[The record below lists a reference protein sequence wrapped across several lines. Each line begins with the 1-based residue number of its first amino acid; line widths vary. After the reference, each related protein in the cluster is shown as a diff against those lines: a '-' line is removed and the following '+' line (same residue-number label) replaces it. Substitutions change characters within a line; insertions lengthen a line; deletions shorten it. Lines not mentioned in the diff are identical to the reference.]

1 MSQSANDLRVTRSQR
16 FIREA
21 LIDLIEERGFDA
33 LSVGEITA
41 RAMVSR
47 ATFYRHYRD
56 KYDLVEQIYAEA
68 MQALFGAIAVQQT
81 VHSPQ
86 MIMLLNMTGCMARCL
101 ARKVV
106 PDSCARC
113 EPP

>member
-1 MSQSANDLRVTRSQR
+1 MSQPVNDLRVTRSQR

-21 LIDLIEERGFDA
+21 LIDLIEERSFDA

-56 KYDLVEQIYAEA
+56 KYDLAHHHDIHN
-68 MQALFGAIAVQQT
+68 L
-81 VHSPQ
+81 VHILP
-86 MIMLLNMTGCMARCL
+86 LVPNL
-101 ARKVV
+101 A
-106 PDSCARC
+106 D
-113 EPP
+113 